1 MKIADLLRDRPLI
14 FWAVVFLAVPAI
26 AAVLPLDWSAPEGKG
41 IFEMKPKLSPFSD
54 RVVEIDRNLA
64 AGRSVELPRKRWQ
77 KIRPMLQA
85 RRLTQAGPM
94 SQGEVRRA
102 MDLLT
107 EMNRQIARE
116 PNPDSKAAVRTLWH
130 DRLADELPRLHADRI
145 GPALEKLRGQV
156 EGHLTIAKK

>member
-1 MKIADLLRDRPLI
+1 MKIGDLLRDRPLI

-54 RVVEIDRNLA
+54 RVVEIDRRLN
-64 AGRSVELPRKRWQ
+64 AGEPVEVQGERWQ
-77 KIRPMLQA
+77 TIRPMLQA

-94 SQGEVRRA
+94 SQGEIRRA

-156 EGHLTIAKK
+156 ERHLTIAKK